1 MSLASE
7 EKLLEREQYYLDLL
21 KPKYNILTI
30 AGSSLGYKHTE
41 ATIAKFKARRHTLET
56 IAKFKAKIFDEETRA
71 KISARKG
78 SKVLVYDLSTQNN
91 FEYNSIRKAAEG
103 LNAPNS
109 TIRYC
114 ALQNK
119 LYKDRYRI
127 TLINK

>member
-1 MSLASE
+1 M
-7 EKLLEREQYYLDLL
+7 L

-56 IAKFKAKIFDEETRA
+56 IAKFKAKVFAEETRT
-71 KISARKG
+71 KISIKRG
-78 SKVLVYDLSTQNN
+78 SKVLVYDLSTKSK

-103 LNAPNS
+103 LSAPNS
-109 TIRYC
+109 TIRHC

-127 TLINK
+127 SLINM